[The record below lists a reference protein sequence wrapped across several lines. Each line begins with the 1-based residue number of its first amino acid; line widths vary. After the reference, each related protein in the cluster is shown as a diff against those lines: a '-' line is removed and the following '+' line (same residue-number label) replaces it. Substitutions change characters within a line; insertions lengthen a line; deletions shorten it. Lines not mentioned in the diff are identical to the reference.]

1 MLDTTT
7 NEIAIRFYD
16 NKLYG
21 TTYGKGMYRK
31 AIYNGSIDVKNPSLK
46 YVIDM
51 YSYNDWALQAK
62 EEFQS
67 DVLSSISRTPDKLY
81 SWLYRYNS
89 ITKEKTLIPGCCI
102 LDLNTNEVQ
111 VAVDDSDADIA
122 TLWQLEARPCKPSTD
137 GRKVPQLLA
146 TNADLTVW

>member
-7 NEIAIRFYD
+7 NEIAVRFYD

-51 YSYNDWALQAK
+51 YSYNDWALQ
-62 EEFQS
+62 E
-67 DVLSSISRTPDKLY
+67 I
-81 SWLYRYNS
+81 
-89 ITKEKTLIPGCCI
+89 
-102 LDLNTNEVQ
+102 
-111 VAVDDSDADIA
+111 
-122 TLWQLEARPCKPSTD
+122 
-137 GRKVPQLLA
+137 GRAHV
-146 TNADLTVW
+146 